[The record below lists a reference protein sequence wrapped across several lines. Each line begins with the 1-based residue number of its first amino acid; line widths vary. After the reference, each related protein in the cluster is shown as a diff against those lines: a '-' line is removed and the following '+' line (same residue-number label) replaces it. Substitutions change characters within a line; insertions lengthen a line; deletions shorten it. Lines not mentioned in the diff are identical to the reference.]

1 MVKFSGELNFCGSKT
16 TSSSRHLEPF
26 GFPQSCSTL
35 FTFTGPGEGDLLR
48 TPSLVEG
55 PQFLR
60 KEAGVDVYRVTLKH
74 RPGKSL
80 GLRICGGCDT
90 SSLPFGGDSPG
101 VFICRVSSLSWF
113 DVHYYFGWIF
123 PSLKLGKWICFRFS
137 FLCPLH
143 FHHLWSDWCWLFRY
157 LVSNFFQ
164 CFDSGEWVNK
174 SCYITPEKIDTH
186 VDYRLGLADDSP
198 ATLFRKL
205 ALSGIWTLVS

>member
-1 MVKFSGELNFCGSKT
+1 MEWLNFPVSLIFVGQKPQV
-16 TSSSRHLEPF
+16 SSRHLEPF

-101 VFICRVSSLSWF
+101 VFICRVSSLS
-113 DVHYYFGWIF
+113 
-123 PSLKLGKWICFRFS
+123 
-137 FLCPLH
+137 
-143 FHHLWSDWCWLFRY
+143 
-157 LVSNFFQ
+157 
-164 CFDSGEWVNK
+164 
-174 SCYITPEKIDTH
+174 
-186 VDYRLGLADDSP
+186 
-198 ATLFRKL
+198 
-205 ALSGIWTLVS
+205 